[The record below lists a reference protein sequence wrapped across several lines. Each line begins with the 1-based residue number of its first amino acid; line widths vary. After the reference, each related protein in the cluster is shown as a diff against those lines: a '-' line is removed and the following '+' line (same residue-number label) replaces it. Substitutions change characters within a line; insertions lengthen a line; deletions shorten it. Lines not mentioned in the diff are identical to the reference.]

1 MLEYNLKKL
10 YKMRGIEKPMRFL
23 MKNGFTK
30 STANTLASRKQKAI
44 KTNVIERLCEVFK
57 CTPNELMEW
66 TPDTPEMDN
75 AEHPLYGLKKE
86 TEVYSFK
93 ELTENMT
100 IREIKEAADRLRR
113 NVNPVK

>member
-10 YKMRGIEKPMRFL
+10 FKMRGIEKPMGFL
-23 MKNGFTK
+23 MKNGFTRA
-30 STANTLASRKQKAI
+30 TANSLAYRKQKAI
-44 KTNVIERLCEVFK
+44 KTKVIERLCEVFK

-66 TPDTPEMDN
+66 TPDTPEKDS

-86 TEVYSFK
+86 TDVYSFK

-113 NVNPVK
+113 NEK

>member
-10 YKMRGIEKPMRFL
+10 FKMRGINKPSGFL

-30 STANTLASRKQKAI
+30 ATANYLAYRKQRVI
-44 KTNVIERLCEVFK
+44 KTHVIEKLCEVFK

-66 TPDTPEMDN
+66 TPDTPENDN
-75 AEHPLYGLKKE
+75 ADHPLYGLKKE
-86 TEVYSFK
+86 TDVYSFK

-113 NVNPVK
+113 K

>member
-10 YKMRGIEKPMRFL
+10 FIMRGISKPSGFL
-23 MKNGFTK
+23 MRNGFTK
-30 STANTLASRKQKAI
+30 ATANSLAYRKQKTL
-44 KTNVIERLCEVFK
+44 KTHVIEKLCEVFK

-66 TPDTPEMDN
+66 TPKTPEDDN
-75 AEHPLYGLKKE
+75 EKHPLYGLKKE

-100 IREIKEAADRLRR
+100 LREIKEAAERFRGKAD
-113 NVNPVK
+113 